1 MVAEIKLF
9 ESQDLTPLGF
19 SLWGWMK
26 IEGYKRKQDTLDELL
41 ARIRDAAACIRKRE
55 DQLRRTTRDF
65 RTRVAKCTEVDGGIF
80 RTSIVNCNRF
90 VT

>member
-9 ESQDLTPLGF
+9 ESQDLTPSGF

-26 IEGYKRKQDTLDELL
+26 SEGNKRKQDTLDDLL

-80 RTSIVNCNRF
+80 EHLL
-90 VT
+90 